1 MFYGST
7 GTSKGPPVILKLKL
21 LRLKKGLNKKNKI
34 IGILHKREGG
44 GQGVARPRFKFRDRD
59 FYNSISRLRLKISIL
74 RPRSRQQI
82 SKLSRQRLIETL
94 IFQSCRN
101 RDWAKVVE
109 SKTFFR
115 QFF

>member
-44 GQGVARPRFKFRDRD
+44 GAG
-59 FYNSISRLRLKISIL
+59 SS
-74 RPRSRQQI
+74 
-82 SKLSRQRLIETL
+82 ET
-94 IFQSCRN
+94 
-101 RDWAKVVE
+101 KV
-109 SKTFFR
+109 
-115 QFF
+115 